1 MRIVRNV
8 LLGLSVIT
16 LLTASRCSA
25 VYNLKKS
32 TERAKEN
39 LERAKESL
47 ERAKESTKRM
57 ESLMNE
63 LTQKSKKY
71 GNQAAASA
79 AENPNIQ
86 RGVYAGS
93 RTINNATRSSAQTT
107 SQPRMV
113 SCPRC
118 YGRGNVQGNDGYVY
132 SCSRCNG
139 TGTIFVK

>member
-1 MRIVRNV
+1 MKSFIKKVMVVFVVLATIVDWPVEIDAINAEPIV
-8 LLGLSVIT
+8 KVGTSLLKS
-16 LLTASRCSA
+16 CS
-25 VYNLKKS
+25 KS
-32 TERAKEN
+32 TKFAEKEVN
-39 LERAKESL
+39 KVTQATEKIV
-47 ERAKESTKRM
+47 
-57 ESLMNE
+57 NE
-63 LTQKSKKY
+63 T
-71 GNQAAASA
+71 

-118 YGRGNVQGNDGYVY
+118 YGRGNVQDNDGYVY
-132 SCSRCNG
+132 CCSRCNG

>member
-8 LLGLSVIT
+8 ILGLSVIT

-25 VYNLKKS
+25 AYNLNKRI
-32 TERAKEN
+32 ERMN
-39 LERAKESL
+39 ESL
-47 ERAKESTKRM
+47 ERLNKDTKRIK
-57 ESLMNE
+57 SLVNE

-107 SQPRMV
+107 SQPQMV

>member
-1 MRIVRNV
+1 MRIVKNV
-8 LLGLSVIT
+8 ILGLSVIT
-16 LLTASRCSA
+16 LLTASRCSGIN
-25 VYNLKKS
+25 NLHKRI
-32 TERAKEN
+32 ERTN
-39 LERAKESL
+39 ESL
-47 ERAKESTKRM
+47 KRTNESLKRFKDTKRM
-57 ESLMNE
+57 ESLVNE
-63 LTQKSKKY
+63 STQKSKKY
-71 GNQAAASA
+71 VNQAAASA

-118 YGRGNVQGNDGYVY
+118 YGRGNVQGYDGYVY

>member
-25 VYNLKKS
+25 VYNLNKRI
-32 TERAKEN
+32 ERI
-39 LERAKESL
+39 KESG
-47 ERAKESTKRM
+47 ERLKKDTKRI
-57 ESLMNE
+57 ETRLNE

-79 AENPNIQ
+79 VENPNIQ

-107 SQPRMV
+107 SQPRIV

>member
-16 LLTASRCSA
+16 LLTASRCSSA
-25 VYNLKKS
+25 VKGIERIKES
-32 TERAKEN
+32 TERIK
-39 LERAKESL
+39 KD
-47 ERAKESTKRM
+47 TKRIKSLVN
-57 ESLMNE
+57 ES
-63 LTQKSKKY
+63 TQKSKKY
-71 GNQAAASA
+71 GNKAAASA
-79 AENPNIQ
+79 VGNPNIQ

-132 SCSRCNG
+132 SCSRCSG

>member
-1 MRIVRNV
+1 MRIVKNV

-16 LLTASRCSA
+16 LLTASRCSSA
-25 VYNLKKS
+25 VKGIERIKES
-32 TERAKEN
+32 T
-39 LERAKESL
+39 ERAKESL
-47 ERAKESTKRM
+47 ERLKKDTKRM
-57 ESLMNE
+57 ESLVNE
-63 LTQKSKKY
+63 STQKAKKY

-132 SCSRCNG
+132 CCSRCNG